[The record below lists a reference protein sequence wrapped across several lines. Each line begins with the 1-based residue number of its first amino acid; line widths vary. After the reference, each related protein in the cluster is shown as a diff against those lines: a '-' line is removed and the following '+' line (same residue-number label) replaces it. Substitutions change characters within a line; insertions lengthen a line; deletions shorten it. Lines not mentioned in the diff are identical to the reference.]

1 MRAAPRCASQ
11 ENATM
16 GQPCLSYR
24 TRLFIMLLGFAGIA
38 PQARAQ
44 TQVTAPQVVD
54 QMEVA
59 SGVHPGQ
66 RRNHIKG
73 VCATGE
79 FVGTADAARYSRS
92 ALFSGKPVPVVAR
105 FSIAG
110 GNPKAPDTAPS
121 ARGMALEFR
130 LPGEQL
136 QHITMINTPM
146 FGAAQPKT
154 FFDNLVAA
162 RPDPATGKP
171 DPKKVKAFLDSHPDA
186 RAQAAYLKS
195 HNPPVS
201 FANSDY
207 FGIHTFKYTSK
218 DNKTT
223 LVRWRFVPADGIKR
237 LTDARMKSMP
247 HDFLAQE
254 LIERTSKG
262 PVRWDM
268 LVTVG
273 QAGDPETD
281 PTVLWPSDRKEFKAG
296 TLTMASAMPQQ
307 GGPCEKI
314 NYDPLVMAD
323 GIGPTNDP
331 ILTFRSPSYAASF
344 SRRIQGK

>member
-1 MRAAPRCASQ
+1 MSR
-11 ENATM
+11 
-16 GQPCLSYR
+16 PCLNNP
-24 TRLFIMLLGFAGIA
+24 TCPFTMLIGLAAIA

-44 TQVTAPQVVD
+44 AQVTAPQVVD
-54 QMEVA
+54 QLEKTF
-59 SGVHPGQ
+59 GVHPGQ

-79 FVGTADAARYSRS
+79 FVGTTQAARYSRS

-110 GNPKAPDTAPS
+110 GNPNAPDTTPN

-130 LPGEQL
+130 LPGGAL
-136 QHITMINTPM
+136 QHITMINTPV

-154 FFDNLVAA
+154 FFDNAVATE
-162 RPDPATGKP
+162 PDPATGKP
-171 DPKKVKAFLDSHPDA
+171 DPKKVQAFLATHPDA

-207 FGIHTFKYTSK
+207 FGIHTFKFVGK

-223 LVRWRFVPADGIKR
+223 LVRWRFVPLDGIKR
-237 LTDARMKSMP
+237 LSDAQTKAMP
-247 HDFLAQE
+247 RDFLAQA
-254 LIERTSKG
+254 LIERTKKG

-273 QAGDPETD
+273 QKGDTETD
-281 PTVLWPSDRKEFKAG
+281 PTVVWPSNRKEFEAG
-296 TLTMASAMPQQ
+296 TLSISSAMPQE

-323 GIGPTNDP
+323 GIAATADP
-331 ILTFRSPSYAASF
+331 ILNFRSPSYAVSF
-344 SRRIQGK
+344 SRRVQGK

>member
-1 MRAAPRCASQ
+1 MQQSHAIHNRYFLTA
-11 ENATM
+11 
-16 GQPCLSYR
+16 
-24 TRLFIMLLGFAGIA
+24 LLGFASLA
-38 PQARAQ
+38 PLGHAQ
-44 TQVTAPQVVD
+44 EQVTAPQVVD
-54 QMEVA
+54 QMEKTF
-59 SGVHPGQ
+59 GVHAGQ

-73 VCATGE
+73 VCAAGE
-79 FVGTADAARYSRS
+79 FVGTKEAAHYSRS

-110 GNPKAPDTAPS
+110 GNPNVPDTAPA

-130 LPGEQL
+130 LPEGKF
-136 QHITMINTPM
+136 QHITMINTPI
-146 FGAAQPKT
+146 FGAKEPKT
-154 FFDNLVAA
+154 FFDNLVATG
-162 RPDPATGKP
+162 PDPATGKP

-186 RAQAAYLKS
+186 RGQADFLKA

-207 FGIHTFKYTSK
+207 FGIHTFKYINK

-223 LVRWRFVPADGIKR
+223 LVRFRFAPQDGVKR
-237 LTDARMKSMP
+237 LTAAQMESMP

-254 LIERTSKG
+254 LIDRTKKS
-262 PVRWDM
+262 PARWDM
-268 LVTVG
+268 FVTIG
-273 QAGDPETD
+273 QSGDPETD
-281 PTVLWPSDRKEFKAG
+281 PTVLWPASRKEIKAG
-296 TLTMASAMPQQ
+296 TLTISSATPQQ

-323 GIGPTNDP
+323 GIAASSDP
-331 ILTFRSPSYAASF
+331 ILNFRSPAYAVSF

>member
-1 MRAAPRCASQ
+1 MRAAHRCASQ
-11 ENATM
+11 ENTTM
-16 GQPCLSYR
+16 SPPCTRYR
-24 TRLFIMLLGFAGIA
+24 THLFITLLTLAGSA

-44 TQVTAPQVVD
+44 AQVSAQQVVD
-54 QMEVA
+54 QQENTF
-59 SGVHPGQ
+59 GVHPGQ

-73 VCATGE
+73 VCAAGE
-79 FVGTADAARYSRS
+79 FVGTAEAARYSRS

-110 GNPKAPDTAPS
+110 GNPNAPDTVPV

-130 LPGEQL
+130 LPGGQL
-136 QHITMINTPM
+136 QHITMINPPM

-154 FFDNLVAA
+154 FFDNLVAVK
-162 RPDPATGKP
+162 PDPETGKP
-171 DPKKVKAFLDSHPDA
+171 DPNKVKAFLDSHPDA

-201 FANSDY
+201 FASSDY

-218 DNKTT
+218 DDKTT
-223 LVRWRFVPADGIKR
+223 LVRWRFVPADGVKR
-237 LTDARMKSMP
+237 LTDAQMKSMP

-254 LIERTSKG
+254 LIDRTKKE
-262 PVRWDM
+262 PVHWDM
-268 LVTVG
+268 LVTLG
-273 QAGDPETD
+273 QKEDPETD
-281 PTVLWPSDRKEFKAG
+281 PTVLWPSKRKEFKAG
-296 TLTMASAMPQQ
+296 TLTIASAMPQQ

-323 GIGPTNDP
+323 GIAPTNDP
-331 ILTFRSPSYAASF
+331 ILTFRSPSYAVSF
-344 SRRIQGK
+344 SRRLQGK

>member
-1 MRAAPRCASQ
+1 
-11 ENATM
+11 M
-16 GQPCLSYR
+16 GRPCVIHPTPLY
-24 TRLFIMLLGFAGIA
+24 IMLLGFTAIA

-44 TQVTAPQVVD
+44 SQVTAPQVVD
-54 QMEVA
+54 QLEKTF
-59 SGVHPGQ
+59 GVHPGQ

-92 ALFSGKPVPVVAR
+92 ALFSGKSVPVVAR

-110 GNPKAPDTAPS
+110 GNPNAPDTTPN

-130 LPGEQL
+130 LPGGQL
-136 QHITMINTPM
+136 QHITMINTPI

-154 FFDNLVAA
+154 FFDNAVATV
-162 RPDPATGKP
+162 PDPATGKP

-186 RAQAAYLKS
+186 RAQTAYLNA
-195 HNPPVS
+195 HHPPVS

-207 FGIHTFKYTSK
+207 FGIHTFKYISK

-223 LVRWRFVPADGIKR
+223 LVRWRFVPADGVKR
-237 LTDARMKSMP
+237 LSDAQMKSMP
-247 HDFLAQE
+247 RNFLAQE
-254 LIERTSKG
+254 LIERTKKG

-273 QAGDPETD
+273 QPGDTETD
-281 PTVLWPSDRKEFKAG
+281 PTVQWPAKRKEFKAG
-296 TLTMASAMPQQ
+296 TLTISAAMPQQ

-314 NYDPLVMAD
+314 NYDPLVMAE
-323 GIGPTNDP
+323 GIAPTDDP
-331 ILTFRSPSYAASF
+331 ILNFRSPSYAVSF